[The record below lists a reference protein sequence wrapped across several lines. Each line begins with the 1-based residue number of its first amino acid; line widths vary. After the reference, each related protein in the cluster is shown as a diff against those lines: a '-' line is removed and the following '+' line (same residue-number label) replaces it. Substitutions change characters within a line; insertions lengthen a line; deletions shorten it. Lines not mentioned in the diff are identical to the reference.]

1 MSEKLLEI
9 SGLRVHFDTLDGQVE
24 ALNSVDLEV
33 NKGQIMGLVG
43 ESGCGKSVTSLVT
56 IGLATCEVDEGSVKY
71 EGEELLFRDSESTT
85 KIKEI
90 SGYIV
95 VTSVLLSIFGGF
107 WTILIDPI
115 QGRDILLVFGLVS
128 SISWGVGFFFARE
141 SRAHEKF
148 MRWVRGNEISM
159 IFQEPMTALNPLYSV
174 EKQISEVMRE
184 HDRLVDPETPT
195 INRIGEAIISPFSLI
210 YRTLV
215 AKPQSSAAFLSIMT
229 FVTLAHRWDFVDEA
243 QSWTWL
249 LMLAIPLMYSVSSI
263 WKAKPLL
270 TDEMTLEER
279 VAIETGFSGSGF
291 SMDSI
296 DPSTGTVFSEYR
308 HLDPEKTGYEM
319 WLRSQNPYVWLSLH
333 RFIVS
338 LQGLPAALAVT
349 IVVFLM
355 LWMPFSSLMG
365 MVVISSLL
373 ALPVI
378 VWLDFL
384 RLDPAHSRQVQEI
397 LEDVRIPNPE
407 AVVRMYP
414 HELSGGMRQ
423 RVMIGMMM
431 SCEPKLLIADEPTTA
446 LDVTI
451 QAQILKLMV
460 DLRDDKGT
468 SILLITHDL
477 GVIAEMCDDVTV
489 MYAGRVVERAPVK
502 ELFANPLHAYTR
514 GLMACTPNIA
524 STRKSILP
532 AIPGQVANPSD
543 FVRGCRFCQRM
554 ERHGSTLTTRPQMIE
569 SSPGHWV
576 EACPICLDEA
586 EDKWE

>member
-33 NKGQIMGLVG
+33 NKQQIMGLVG

-95 VTSVLLSIFGGF
+95 VASVLLSIFGGF
-107 WTILIDPI
+107 WTLIDPI
-115 QGRDILLVFGLVS
+115 QGRNILLGFGLVS
-128 SISWGVGFFFARE
+128 SASWGVGLFFARE

-210 YRTLV
+210 YRTFV
-215 AKPQSSAAFLSIMT
+215 AKPQSSVAFLSVMA
-229 FVTLAHRWDFVDEA
+229 FVTLAHRRGFVDEA
-243 QSWTWL
+243 QSWTWV
-249 LMLAIPLMYSVSSI
+249 LMLAVPLMYSISSI
-263 WKAKPLL
+263 WKARSLL

-279 VAIETGFSGSGF
+279 VAMETGFSGTDF
-291 SMDSI
+291 SMDRV
-296 DPSTGTVFSEYR
+296 DPSTGTLFSEYR
-308 HLDPEKTGYEM
+308 HLDAQRTGYEM

-333 RFIVS
+333 RFGIS

-554 ERHGSTLTTRPQMIE
+554 ERYGSTLTTRPQMIE
-569 SSPGHWV
+569 SRPGHWV
-576 EACPICLDEA
+576 EACPVCLDEA

>member
-1 MSEKLLEI
+1 
-9 SGLRVHFDTLDGQVE
+9 
-24 ALNSVDLEV
+24 
-33 NKGQIMGLVG
+33 
-43 ESGCGKSVTSLVT
+43 
-56 IGLATCEVDEGSVKY
+56 
-71 EGEELLFRDSESTT
+71 
-85 KIKEI
+85 
-90 SGYIV
+90 
-95 VTSVLLSIFGGF
+95 
-107 WTILIDPI
+107 
-115 QGRDILLVFGLVS
+115 
-128 SISWGVGFFFARE
+128 
-141 SRAHEKF
+141 
-148 MRWVRGNEISM
+148 
-159 IFQEPMTALNPLYSV
+159 
-174 EKQISEVMRE
+174 
-184 HDRLVDPETPT
+184 ETPT

-215 AKPQSSAAFLSIMT
+215 AKPQSSAAFLSIMA
-229 FVTLAHRWDFVDEA
+229 FVTLAHRWEFADEA
-243 QSWTWL
+243 QSWTWAL
-249 LMLAIPLMYSVSSI
+249 LLAVPLLYSVSSI
-263 WKAKPLL
+263 WKVKSLF

-279 VAIETGFSGSGF
+279 VAMEADFSGSGF

-296 DPSTGTVFSEYR
+296 DPRTGAVFSEYR
-308 HLDPEKTGYEM
+308 HLDAEITGYEM

-333 RFIVS
+333 RFGVS

-373 ALPVI
+373 TLPVI

-407 AVVRMYP
+407 AVVKMYP

-451 QAQILKLMV
+451 QAQILKLMM

-477 GVIAEMCDDVTV
+477 GVIAEMCDDVSV

-524 STRKSILP
+524 SIRKSILP

-554 ERHGSTLTTRPQMIE
+554 ERYGDTLITRPQMIE

-576 EACPICLDEA
+576 EACPICLDES